1 MTPKLNVSRRTFLA
15 GSAVAAGVGFG
26 LPAMAASQAAGAT
39 KAPAYGPLPGV
50 AKLNANENP
59 YGPSPAAIKA
69 MMEAIAKGAYYVND
83 SAELL
88 KAMIAERHGLS
99 KDHIILSSGS
109 SGVLTSLAMVAANK
123 GDILGP
129 DLFWDTTSKMGTRNS
144 ANGIKRIAKTIDLS
158 IDLEQMYNAITNDVS
173 LAQICNPNN
182 PTGSIVSAQSLKAFC
197 LKASKKTMVLVD
209 EAYNELTDDPEANS
223 MIPLVKDG
231 HNVVVARTFSKIYGL
246 AGMRVGYM
254 IANPETIETVS
265 RYGMGS
271 YGLNQAGIAAAVA
284 SYNDDKFLAYSKA
297 KVLEAREMVASAVK
311 SNGLTA
317 LPSQTSFMFVNLGD
331 MSAEKFRAGMAKE
344 NVLIRGVYQD
354 YVHWSRVSM
363 GKIEDVEKY
372 VNAMPKVLAQIS

>member
-1 MTPKLNVSRRTFLA
+1 
-15 GSAVAAGVGFG
+15 
-26 LPAMAASQAAGAT
+26 
-39 KAPAYGPLPGV
+39 
-50 AKLNANENP
+50 
-59 YGPSPAAIKA
+59 
-69 MMEAIAKGAYYVND
+69 
-83 SAELL
+83 
-88 KAMIAERHGLS
+88 
-99 KDHIILSSGS
+99 
-109 SGVLTSLAMVAANK
+109 
-123 GDILGP
+123 
-129 DLFWDTTSKMGTRNS
+129 MGTRNS